1 MEEFISTSN
10 KTVIFKACKNMI
22 TDKYNHIL
30 RDDILEKFLKNV
42 FREVIFDEKL
52 LHLKLNEL
60 NNITLGKIKTLFMNY
75 INEQDKNYQTQYISP
90 KSQRLTETVQESIL
104 DNETISNKLKD
115 LEFRR
120 KIIPNFT
127 EENIEKQIEPVQPAH
142 SELTSQPSIVY
153 KTEPISVTIPP
164 VEEKKFKT
172 IIINSANRDWIKN
185 PIRNNIEFKLATDTN
200 SNVFYPQSLLLPSR
214 IKNMTPYV
222 FLHLSD
228 EFTDDFCSFTC
239 SSSSSDKWDIW
250 SPVDNVESISLTSN
264 NWSMKLLDFTNNSI
278 DLGKDDIE
286 ISKVFKQQHFF
297 QLFLSNEDIVFQK
310 NDSIQLKFQNG
321 KHIWK
326 QICEVNE
333 ISNTIT
339 ISDYNE
345 EITIQ
350 DFVGCK
356 VLLGCEQFSL
366 ILKYCNT

>member
-22 TDKYNHIL
+22 IDKYNHVL
-30 RDDILEKFLKNV
+30 PEEILEKFLKNV
-42 FREVIFDEKL
+42 FREVIFDENL
-52 LHLKLNEL
+52 MNLKLNEL
-60 NNITLGKIKTLFMNY
+60 NNITLGKIRTLFMNY
-75 INEQDKNYQTQYISP
+75 INEQDINQTNFSP
-90 KSQRLTETVQESIL
+90 NSQRIADTVQESIL

-120 KIIPNFT
+120 KIIPSFS
-127 EENIEKQIEPVQPAH
+127 EENVEKQIEPIP

-164 VEEKKFKT
+164 VEEKRFKT

-185 PIRNNIEFKLATDTN
+185 PIRNNIEFKLSTDTR

-250 SPVDNVESISLTSN
+250 CPVDNVESISLTSN

-310 NDSIQLKFQNG
+310 NDNIQLKFQNG

-356 VLLGCEQFSL
+356 VLLGFEQFSL
-366 ILKYCNT
+366 ILKYCSS